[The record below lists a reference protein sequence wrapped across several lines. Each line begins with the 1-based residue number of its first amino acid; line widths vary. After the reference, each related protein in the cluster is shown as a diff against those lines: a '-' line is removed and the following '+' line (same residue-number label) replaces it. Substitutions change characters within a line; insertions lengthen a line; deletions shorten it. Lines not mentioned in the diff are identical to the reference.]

1 MKKIH
6 KLLLIAIILIVS
18 NNSFAQLAENSWA
31 VGFGATYPRFMSIW
45 SNSYSGTE
53 NYGAY
58 LSLQRNFSEKVA
70 LRFLGNYN
78 YMESFY
84 KTNSGYLKESV
95 SLSSVPLLSIYFII
109 SFPAIQFL
117 LTLEPGL
124 LEFIS
129 NQKMLLNPNS
139 MITF

>member
-95 SLSSVPLLSIYFII
+95 S

>member
-45 SNSYSGTE
+45 SNAYSGTE

-58 LSLQRNFSEKVA
+58 LSLQRNFSENVA
-70 LRFLGNYN
+70 LRLLTNYN
-78 YMESFY
+78 YLESFY
-84 KTNSGYLKESV
+84 NTTSGYQKESV
-95 SLSSVPLLSIYFII
+95 KLGSASLDLIYYLVPCDPVSPYFGVGLAGIYF
-109 SFPAIQFL
+109 
-117 LTLEPGL
+117 EPK
-124 LEFIS
+124 
-129 NQKMLLNPNS
+129 NA
-139 MITF
+139 